1 MDIYCVVTGQNEFGK
16 SVIMRSAPVKPVS
29 TALFPGYE
37 FHRIW
42 GSDSIPELPSDG
54 TPPPQPR
61 YFPLKSGFRFGFF
74 TIPPETK
81 TRVDQ
86 NGAESAFEEM
96 RQKLPGMAEVLEPDH
111 PGMHTTDTVD
121 FDVIL
126 SGEVYLELDDG
137 AEVLLKAGDCVIQN
151 GTRHAWHNRSLEKC
165 AIAVAIVGAERK
177 P

>member
-1 MDIYCVVTGQNEFGK
+1 MDIYCVVTGQNESGK
-16 SVIMRSAPVKPVS
+16 SVIMRNTPIKPVS
-29 TALFPGYE
+29 LALLPGYE
-37 FHRIW
+37 FHRIG

-61 YFPLKSGFRFGFF
+61 YFPPKSGFRFGFF
-74 TIPPETK
+74 TIPPDT
-81 TRVDQ
+81 TTSVDQ
-86 NGAESAFEEM
+86 IGIAPALEEIQ
-96 RQKLPGMAEVLEPDH
+96 QKLPGMIDVLEPDH

-121 FDVIL
+121 FDVIV

-151 GTRHAWHNRSLEKC
+151 GTRHAWHNRSSEKC
-165 AIAVAIVGAERK
+165 VISVAIVGAQRK